1 MTQAVPNPSFGPVA
15 PSERIEVLD
24 ILRGFALIGVLYVNM
39 HNFGV
44 DYVWGSVHDVAIG
57 FMEFFFEDKAR
68 RLFALLFGIGFAIQI
83 RRAKAHDT
91 PFVRV
96 YLRRLLVLFVIGWA
110 HALLYDGDVVHLYA
124 MLGVVLLAF
133 RSVSSRT
140 VLIVA
145 ILVALFI
152 PTRARVYDMPIW
164 TGGGQSGFA
173 GIRVPDPEVA
183 LLEARAHLEQDQRNR
198 DRTYPTGS
206 LATVMADNN
215 DWFLDHH
222 TTWPPEILGDRALSY
237 FVMFLLGF
245 YVARRKIL
253 EDIGRHRALIRRV
266 MWWGLALG
274 GSSALAFS
282 VWRYVP
288 PFPQQIIRVYSNV
301 LGQPAF
307 MLFYASAI
315 TLLVQQPRWHR
326 LFHPLAAV
334 GRMALTAYVG
344 QSVVYTTIYFGY
356 GLGMYGR
363 LGAAH
368 ILPIAAVIFAVEI
381 ALCNWWIK
389 RFRFGPLEWLW
400 RTLTYMKVQPMRRT
414 EEQVPSVSPAPT

>member
-1 MTQAVPNPSFGPVA
+1 MS
-15 PSERIEVLD
+15 
-24 ILRGFALIGVLYVNM
+24 
-39 HNFGV
+39 
-44 DYVWGSVHDVAIG
+44 
-57 FMEFFFEDKAR
+57 
-68 RLFALLFGIGFAIQI
+68 
-83 RRAKAHDT
+83 
-91 PFVRV
+91 
-96 YLRRLLVLFVIGWA
+96 
-110 HALLYDGDVVHLYA
+110 
-124 MLGVVLLAF
+124 
-133 RSVSSRT
+133 
-140 VLIVA
+140 
-145 ILVALFI
+145 
-152 PTRARVYDMPIW
+152 
-164 TGGGQSGFA
+164 
-173 GIRVPDPEVA
+173 
-183 LLEARAHLEQDQRNR
+183 
-198 DRTYPTGS
+198 
-206 LATVMADNN
+206 
-215 DWFLDHH
+215 
-222 TTWPPEILGDRALSY
+222 
-237 FVMFLLGF
+237 LLGF

-301 LGQPAF
+301 LGQPTF

-368 ILPIAAVIFAVEI
+368 ILPVAAVIFAVEI
-381 ALCNWWIK
+381 VLCNWWIK